1 MIKNY
6 KQPLSYSSEIKNY
19 AVICRQK
26 ANSKF
31 KEDSKVNIMA
41 VLIKEIISGADLREF
56 VKFPDRLYA
65 KEKNYIPALHRNQ
78 VAVLD
83 RGKNPAFEYCEAR
96 YWMAYRN
103 NRPVGRIAA
112 IINHRYN
119 SERNLKLMRFGW
131 LDFINDTEVLNG
143 LLMKVEIW
151 AAEMGLT
158 QVHGPLGFV
167 SFDASGVLV
176 EGFDELPTSF
186 GRYNFP
192 YYGPM
197 LESAGY
203 QKEVDWV
210 EYNIKVPADLPQKLI
225 QAAGLVKQRYMVR
238 QAPLNSVKDVKCYAM
253 PVFGMINSS
262 YGDLFGFNALSDRQI
277 AQLADSY
284 FSLLHPD
291 FISIVLNQADEPVGF
306 GLVMPSLAKALRKS
320 GGKLFPFGFLRILWA
335 LRFNDTAD
343 MLLIGVRPDY
353 QNKGI
358 HALLFEKIFTTM
370 KRRGIRQ
377 VETTRELESNIKVQQ
392 LWAGYETR
400 QHKRARCYFK
410 TL

>member
-1 MIKNY
+1 MT
-6 KQPLSYSSEIKNY
+6 
-19 AVICRQK
+19 
-26 ANSKF
+26 
-31 KEDSKVNIMA
+31 
-41 VLIKEIISGADLREF
+41 VLIKEVTSEADLRAF

-65 KEKNYIPALHRNQ
+65 KEENYIPALHRNQ
-78 VAVLD
+78 MATLD
-83 RGKNPAFEYCEAR
+83 SKKNPAFEYCEAR

-103 NRPVGRIAA
+103 SRPVGRVAA

-119 SERNLKLMRFGW
+119 SERGVQLMRFGW
-131 LDFINDTEVLNG
+131 LDFINDPEVLNG
-143 LLMKVEIW
+143 LLKEVEGW
-151 AAEMGLT
+151 AKEMGLT

-176 EGFDELPTSF
+176 DGFDELPTSF
-186 GRYNFP
+186 GRYNFR
-192 YYGPM
+192 YYSSM

-203 QKEVDWV
+203 QKELDWV
-210 EYNIKVPADLPQKLI
+210 EYNIKVPAELPQKLI
-225 QAAGLVKQRYMVR
+225 QAAGLVRQRYSVR
-238 QAPLNSVKDVKCYAM
+238 QAPLPSIKDLKGYAK
-253 PVFGMINSS
+253 PVFQMINSS
-262 YGDLFGFNALSDRQI
+262 YRDLFGFNTLSDRQI
-277 AQLADSY
+277 AQLADNY

-291 FISIVLNQADEPVGF
+291 FVSIVLNQSNEPIGF
-306 GLVMPSLAKALRKS
+306 GLVMPSLAKALKKS
-320 GGKLFPFGFLRILWA
+320 GGKLFPFGFLHLLWA

-370 KRRGIRQ
+370 KRRGIKQ

-400 QHKRARCYFK
+400 QHKRARCYLK

>member
-1 MIKNY
+1 MT
-6 KQPLSYSSEIKNY
+6 
-19 AVICRQK
+19 
-26 ANSKF
+26 
-31 KEDSKVNIMA
+31 
-41 VLIKEIISGADLREF
+41 VLIKEVTSEADLKEF

-65 KEKNYIPALHRNQ
+65 KEENYIPALHRNQ
-78 VAVLD
+78 MATLD
-83 RGKNPAFEYCEAR
+83 SKKNPAFEYCEAR
-96 YWMAYRN
+96 YWMAYQN
-103 NRPVGRIAA
+103 SRPVGRVAA

-119 SERNLKLMRFGW
+119 SERSVQFMRFGW
-131 LDFINDTEVLNG
+131 LDFTNDPEVLNG
-143 LLMKVEIW
+143 LLKEVEGW
-151 AAEMGLT
+151 AGELGLT

-176 EGFDELPTSF
+176 DGFDELPTSF
-186 GRYNFP
+186 GRYNFR
-192 YYGPM
+192 YYSSM

-203 QKEVDWV
+203 QKELDWV
-210 EYNIKVPADLPQKLI
+210 EYNIKVPGELPQKLI
-225 QAAGLVKQRYMVR
+225 QAAGLVRQRYSVR
-238 QAPLNSVKDVKCYAM
+238 QAPLLSIKDLKGYAM
-253 PVFGMINSS
+253 PVFQMINSS
-262 YGDLFGFNALSDRQI
+262 YSDLFGFNTLSDRQI
-277 AQLADSY
+277 AQLADNY

-291 FISIVLNQADEPVGF
+291 FISIVLNQSDEPIGF
-306 GLVMPSLAKALRKS
+306 GLVMPSLAKALKKT
-320 GGKLFPFGFLRILWA
+320 GGKLFPFGFLHLLWA

-370 KRRGIRQ
+370 KRRGIKQ